1 MKEINRVMARI
12 AKGRTQVVVVSGS
25 RNKMTKRIKV
35 VKRNNMLRLNA
46 RFVDEL
52 LREGARRGVGL

>member
-25 RNKMTKRIKV
+25 RNKMTKRTKV
-35 VKRNNMLRLNA
+35 VKRKNMLRLNA